1 MNLFFDA
8 TINLFQPVNFLML
21 VGGVFIG
28 LLAGATPGISGTM
41 MVILLLPVT
50 YFLQPDAAFLLLT
63 AVYCAAVFSGSI
75 SAILFRTPGAPE
87 AVATTLDGYEMT
99 KKGKAAEALG
109 ISIFSS
115 AVGGLIG
122 TLILIFAAPHLAGF
136 ALRFG
141 PAEYFALAIVGISV
155 VAALGSHSMIKAF
168 MAGLLGLWLATIGID
183 VMSGYPRFT
192 FGLGVLMGGVELV
205 AVLIGLFAISEV
217 LRRVMEDNTIR
228 EKVGRVTSTLPKLPM
243 MRRLAGTIARS
254 SLIGTFIGILPG
266 IGATTAAL
274 VSYSEAVR
282 WSKQPEKFGTGLE
295 EGVSAPE
302 TANNAAANGAMVP
315 LLALGIPGSATT
327 AVMLGAFI
335 LHGIQPGP
343 LLFMQQPL
351 LVYTLFVGLFLSNF
365 LILIMAKPFIMGFA
379 NIIRIPYSVLG
390 PLILLLCILGVF
402 GIRNNLMDVW
412 IALFFGLVGYV
423 LEKYSF
429 PVAPIILGLVL
440 GGMAEQE
447 LRRALVM
454 SGGSGQIFL
463 DSPIA
468 LTLLATGV
476 ILTLYP
482 IIGRLLKS
490 LKKKKG
496 RAAGN

>member
-1 MNLFFDA
+1 LNLVLEA
-8 TINLFQPVNFLML
+8 IVNLLQPLNFLML

-41 MVILLLPVT
+41 MVILLIPIT
-50 YFLQPDAAFLLLT
+50 YFLQPDAAFLLLS

-115 AVGGLIG
+115 ALGGLIG
-122 TLILIFAAPHLAGF
+122 TLILIFAAPRLASF
-136 ALRFG
+136 ALAFG
-141 PAEYFALAIVGISV
+141 PAEYFALAIVGLSV
-155 VAALGSHSMIKAF
+155 VAVLGSRNMIKAF
-168 MAGLLGLWLATIGID
+168 MAGLLGLWLATVGID
-183 VMSGYPRFT
+183 AMSGVPRFT
-192 FGLGVLMGGVELV
+192 FGIGVLMGGIELV

-217 LRRVMEDNTIR
+217 LRRVMQDQTVR
-228 EKVGRVTSTLPKLPM
+228 EKVGKVTSTLPKLPM
-243 MRRLAGTIARS
+243 IRRLTGTIARS
-254 SLIGTFIGILPG
+254 SIIGTFIGILPG
-266 IGATTAAL
+266 IGATTAAM

-282 WSKQPEKFGTGLE
+282 WSKEPEKFGTGLE

-302 TANNAAANGAMVP
+302 AANNAAANGAMVP

-327 AVMLGAFI
+327 AVLLGAFI

-343 LLFMQQPL
+343 LLFFQQPL
-351 LVYTLFVGLFLSNF
+351 LVNTLFVGLFLSNF
-365 LILIMAKPFIMGFA
+365 LILFMAKPFIMGFA
-379 NIIRIPYSVLG
+379 NIIKIPYSVLG

-412 IALFFGLVGYV
+412 IALFFGVVGYV
-423 LEKYSF
+423 LEKYGF
-429 PVAPIILGLVL
+429 PLAPIILGLVL

-447 LRRALVM
+447 LRRALIM
-454 SGGSGQIFL
+454 SGGSWQIFL

-468 LTLLATGV
+468 MTLLIGGA
-476 ILTLYP
+476 ILMLYP
-482 IIGRLLKS
+482 IISQLLKS
-490 LKKKKG
+490 RRNKTG
-496 RAAGN
+496 DAAGS